1 MADRAWDTV
10 RTQCDQNVVGN
21 APTAERPSS
30 RLSQPVSG
38 KGMSYA
44 RAVFSKRTK
53 AYPMFHKRGLRSA
66 TPGSFVAVPWLIL
79 LATIVPPGA
88 QAASAGGALKV
99 YISVDMEG
107 VAGVVTGD
115 QLSPAGFE
123 YQRFRKFMTDEAVA
137 AVKGAKAAGAT
148 EVVVADSHGNGES
161 LLIEEFPADVQ
172 IVRSWPRHGAMMGGL
187 DGSFAAVVFVGYHA
201 STTNSQGVRA
211 HTISSAHFTRVALN
225 GTPVTEAEFN
235 AAYAGALGVP
245 VVFMSGDDAAVAEVS
260 SRLGRLE
267 SVVTKTS
274 LGFHS
279 AQTTTPALACERIYQ
294 GVTKAVTQRDQRRPY
309 VLAAPITLDVS
320 FKNYQPAEILSY
332 LHTITRTDS
341 HSIRFVGR
349 NMKEVSD
356 FMDFLDYYN
365 PDAAP

>member
-1 MADRAWDTV
+1 
-10 RTQCDQNVVGN
+10 
-21 APTAERPSS
+21 
-30 RLSQPVSG
+30 
-38 KGMSYA
+38 
-44 RAVFSKRTK
+44 
-53 AYPMFHKRGLRSA
+53 
-66 TPGSFVAVPWLIL
+66 
-79 LATIVPPGA
+79 
-88 QAASAGGALKV
+88 
-99 YISVDMEG
+99 MEG

-260 SRLGRLE
+260 TRLGRLE

-279 AQTTTPALACERIYQ
+279 AQTLTPALSCERIYQ

>member
-1 MADRAWDTV
+1 
-10 RTQCDQNVVGN
+10 
-21 APTAERPSS
+21 
-30 RLSQPVSG
+30 
-38 KGMSYA
+38 MSYA
-44 RAVFSKRTK
+44 RADFSKRNK
-53 AYPMFHKRGLRSA
+53 ANSMFHRRGLQSA
-66 TPGSFVAVPWLIL
+66 ILGSSIAAPLLIS
-79 LATIVPPGA
+79 LATILA
-88 QAASAGGALKV
+88 HDAHAGSVGGGLKV

-123 YQRFRKFMTDEAVA
+123 YERFRKFMTDEAVA

-161 LLIEEFPADVQ
+161 LLIEDFPADVQ
-172 IVRSWPRHGAMMGGL
+172 IVRSWPRHGGMMAGL
-187 DGSFAAVVFVGYHA
+187 DGTFAAAVFVGYHA

-225 GTPVTEAEFN
+225 GTAVTEAEFN

-245 VVFMSGDDAAVAEVS
+245 IVFMSGDDAAVAEVS
-260 SRLGRLE
+260 RRLGHLE
-267 SVVTKTS
+267 SVITKTS
-274 LGFHS
+274 LGFHA
-279 AQTTTPALACERIYQ
+279 AQTLTPALACERIYQ
-294 GVTKAVTQRDQRRPY
+294 SVLQAVSHRDQRQPY
-309 VLAAPITLDVS
+309 VLAPPITLDVS

-332 LHTITRTDS
+332 LHTVTRTDS

-356 FMDFLDYYN
+356 FIDFLNSYN